1 MNNKLSKK
9 VFAEMMETLNA
20 YYVNFKVDL
29 DNQLV
34 VNVWYRA
41 FENFDDK
48 TFKDMILNYCT
59 NNIYAPQSPTHIIE
73 ITFNKLLESQM
84 GSTEAFN
91 KIIEWW
97 ADDNISNDKL
107 IRNIADINE
116 ALLQTFNDMR
126 LSHIGRYAKITDDFT
141 KNQLKKEFI
150 ESYEKNLKNF
160 IRGCIQKGNL
170 LLGDTSIL
178 KIGSDGK

>member
-20 YYVNFKVDL
+20 YYVDFKVDL
-29 DNQLV
+29 DNPLV
-34 VNVWYRA
+34 VSVWYRA

-59 NNIYAPQSPTHIIE
+59 NNIYAPQSPTHLI
-73 ITFNKLLESQM
+73 Q
-84 GSTEAFN
+84 AF
-91 KIIEWW
+91 K
-97 ADDNISNDKL
+97 DM
-107 IRNIADINE
+107 
-116 ALLQTFNDMR
+116 ALLNEPSGEEAWE
-126 LSHIGRYAKITDDFT
+126 LSYGLLKKNRYDIDVTVEQLVKDNKEVCANALQEMKSRFRGLMTDDIPYVRKDFIDIYKRVVT
-141 KNQLKKEFI
+141 QTVNQKV
-150 ESYEKNLKNF
+150 
-160 IRGCIQKGNL
+160 